1 MRLRQYYLEQPHFF
15 ENNFQFSILN
25 SQFFCIFAKCKKVY
39 LMNSKFFSFDKK
51 SAVKQYAM
59 IVVGSLL
66 FAATDVL
73 FVNPYKL
80 APGGVYGIANVMYWL
95 FGTKISYVAMSL
107 EIPLLLTGIYFLG
120 PKFGFK
126 TVLSI
131 ILIAGGVYTMEST
144 WGYAPVIVD
153 DILIS
158 SVVAGVLYGIAVGL
172 IFKAHATSGGTDII
186 SMIVSKYSGMS
197 LGRVVLIVDSAVTLI
212 TLIAFQDIR
221 LPIYSLIL
229 IFIQSKVIDVVVDG
243 LQTYKTVLIVSNK
256 ADEIRKIIIDDLE
269 RGGTFLE
276 SEGMYSGERKK
287 TIYTV
292 IDRRQFL
299 TLRDEIYT
307 IDPTA
312 FINVLD
318 STEIMGEGFKQ
329 LQKGG

>member
-39 LMNSKFFSFDKK
+39 LMDSKFFSFDKK

-131 ILIAGGVYTMEST
+131 
-144 WGYAPVIVD
+144 
-153 DILIS
+153 ILIS